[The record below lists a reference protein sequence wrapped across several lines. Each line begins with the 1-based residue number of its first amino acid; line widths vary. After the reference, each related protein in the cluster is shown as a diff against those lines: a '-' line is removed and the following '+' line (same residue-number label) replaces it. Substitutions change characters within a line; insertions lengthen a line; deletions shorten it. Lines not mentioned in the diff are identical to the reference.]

1 VLGGMSSM
9 LGVWLAA
16 AGAAIAGIMALW
28 NSGVF
33 RGGEEGVQVNP
44 ARDQFLAQF
53 GPGGT
58 GEGSGFWNL
67 GLQLEDA
74 VGFAQAQALHQAL
87 QQAQSMAAFN
97 AAVANINN
105 ALSGGGGYTA
115 PTYSSGTSGGYSAP
129 ADFSMEAPEEDMGV
143 LERMARGM
151 AKGGF
156 GTVDKP
162 TLFVAGE
169 AGPERYWFSGAKNE
183 QPMPGG
189 QNVTIQAHFHGPV
202 FAEEEYIQ
210 TTIVDNILE
219 AFRKNKNSAFTRAH
233 ASLGIG

>member
-1 VLGGMSSM
+1 
-9 LGVWLAA
+9 
-16 AGAAIAGIMALW
+16 MALW

-67 GLQLEDA
+67 GLRLEDA

-97 AAVANINN
+97 AAVAAINS
-105 ALSGGGGYTA
+105 ALGGGASAQGMA
-115 PTYSSGTSGGYSAP
+115 PNFGTSGGGLTGTGQFLP

-183 QPMPGG
+183 QPMPGD

-233 ASLGIG
+233 ATLGIG

>member
-1 VLGGMSSM
+1 
-9 LGVWLAA
+9 
-16 AGAAIAGIMALW
+16 
-28 NSGVF
+28 VF

-105 ALSGGGGYTA
+105 ALGGGGGYTA
-115 PTYSSGTSGGYSAP
+115 PTYSSGGYTAPTSSGGY
-129 ADFSMEAPEEDMGV
+129 DFSMEAPEEDMGV

-151 AKGGF
+151 ATGGA
-156 GTVDKP
+156 GMVTRP
-162 TLFVAGE
+162 TLFLAGE
-169 AGPERYWFSGAKNE
+169 AGPEKYWFSGAQNQ
-183 QPMPGG
+183 QPAPGG
-189 QNVTIQAHFHGPV
+189 QASITVNFNGPV
-202 FAEEEYIQ
+202 FGEEEYIQ
-210 TTIVDNILE
+210 TTVVDNILQ
-219 AFRKNKNSAFTRAH
+219 ALRVNRNSALTRLQAV
-233 ASLGIG
+233 AEIS